1 MSNSAVFLIGGHD
14 LEMAEIIN
22 ILTSQNLKFYD
33 KNLSWN
39 NANLSDYADVLD
51 NENSFIAIELKK
63 DLEHPNV
70 KFIDHHNE
78 RSNEPSSIE
87 QVADLLKITLTREQQ
102 LIAANDKGY
111 IPAMEALDATKEEIN
126 DIRRRDRQAQGIV
139 NNDELIG
146 ERSIKENLIE
156 KDGILIVKSLT
167 TRFATITDKLFPYK
181 CLLIYNENALNYYG
195 EGVELLVEC
204 FDELIKEKKAYYGG
218 KGNRF
223 FGLSEDG
230 IQWLGGINLAY
241 EKVLQ
246 MLTINKDNI
255 EDKKQEDDKSFT
267 TERVLTTESSL
278 FSYHIFIFP
287 FKWENRSTSKKTRL
301 GEYNLLEIRPKG
313 SSNWINLPKPITIDY
328 ATELYNE
335 KNFFYEFVHPVLY
348 DEGGTLDPIVL
359 HYERKEAYDRNDLFY
374 EIDVIANNISNRYK
388 LNLKSIGLNLYSTGT
403 GSLVF
408 YIENNNYAQFI
419 DILRINQFGRRI
431 FPPFLDKTTGVL
443 GTKLTELPNHIA
455 LIGLNGSEHRYF
467 ENFDGY
473 TEKTEWKPAKFI
485 ESLID
490 DFNENIE
497 IRPVTDDRMH
507 VLCRY
512 ENNELSHQV
521 SNDFDKNGDFKNK
534 WYRFLFIDGGEY
546 PMCQNERMKDELIN
560 NHSYKRWTNYGTL
573 FGVARYSFV
582 LVTSKEVPQ
591 FIKDHF
597 RTMYA
602 RMVELTLIQR
612 ASILRFSE
620 EVTELSKLKQE
631 KSYDLTERIS
641 CLYKEYIRF
650 VNQVYFREVT
660 AQEQGIEL
668 YNLLQEKMKI
678 AEQVKDLDHEIEELH
693 NYANLIEQKAQD
705 KRIAKITILGAIFL
719 PATFLV
725 GLFGINTL
733 PEPSKIPKYL
743 LSGEPFP
750 PFWISLAFI
759 SVATAILIVIIDLI
773 GKFGIIFKINR
784 NKNL

>member
-1 MSNSAVFLIGGHD
+1 MNNSAVFLIGGHD
-14 LEMAEIIN
+14 LEMVEIIN

-39 NANLSDYADVLD
+39 NANLSDYSDVLD
-51 NENSFIAIELKK
+51 NENSFIAIELKR

-139 NNDELIG
+139 NNDELLG
-146 ERSIKENLIE
+146 KKSIKENLIE
-156 KDGILIVKSLT
+156 KDGILIVKSFT
-167 TRFATITDKLFPYK
+167 TRFATITDKLYPYK

-218 KGNRF
+218 KSNRF
-223 FGLSEDG
+223 FGLTKDG

-241 EKVLQ
+241 ENIVEILGECLSPKKRVEKDID
-246 MLTINKDNI
+246 TISELISNEK
-255 EDKKQEDDKSFT
+255 E
-267 TERVLTTESSL
+267 L
-278 FSYHIFIFP
+278 FSNHIFIFP
-287 FKWENRSTSKKTRL
+287 FKWQDKSVSRKTFL
-301 GEYNLLEIRPKG
+301 GEYDLLDIKPKRD
-313 SSNWINLPKPITIDY
+313 SNWINLPYPLTTDY

-348 DEGGTLDPIVL
+348 DEGKTHDPIVL
-359 HYERKEAYDRNDLFY
+359 HYERKEAYNNNNMVY
-374 EIDVIANNISNRYK
+374 EIDVIANKSSCYR

-408 YIENNNYAQFI
+408 YLENNDYSEFG
-419 DILRINQFGRRI
+419 DILRINQYGRRL
-431 FPPFLDKTTGVL
+431 FPPFLDKINGVL
-443 GTKLTELPNHIA
+443 GCKYAELPNHIA
-455 LIGLNGSEHRYF
+455 IFGLNGSEYRYF
-467 ENFDGY
+467 ENFEGY
-473 TEKTEWKPAKFI
+473 TEKTEWKPALFI

-512 ENNELSHQV
+512 ENDKM
-521 SNDFDKNGDFKNK
+521 SNVVKGSFLESNNFKNK
-534 WYRFLFIDGGEY
+534 WYRLLFVDGGKD
-546 PMCQNERMKDELIN
+546 PMCQNEELKDELLKS
-560 NHSYKRWTNYGTL
+560 HSYTRWTSYGTL
-573 FGVARYSFV
+573 YGVARYSFI
-582 LVTSKEVPQ
+582 LLSSKGVPQ

-620 EVTELSKLKQE
+620 EVTELSKLKQD
-631 KSYDLTERIS
+631 KSNDLTERIS
-641 CLYKEYIRF
+641 RLYKEYIRF

-678 AEQVKDLDHEIEELH
+678 GEQVKDLDHEIEELH

-733 PEPSKIPKYL
+733 PESSKIPKYL
-743 LSGEPFP
+743 FSGEAFP

-759 SVATAILIVIIDLI
+759 SVATVVLIVIIDLI
-773 GKFGIIFKINR
+773 GNFGIIFKM
-784 NKNL
+784 NKRKKS

>member
-1 MSNSAVFLIGGHD
+1 MVGR
-14 LEMAEIIN
+14 IN
-22 ILTSQNLKFYD
+22 FVYEKVMQILTS
-33 KNLSWN
+33 
-39 NANLSDYADVLD
+39 
-51 NENSFIAIELKK
+51 
-63 DLEHPNV
+63 
-70 KFIDHHNE
+70 
-78 RSNEPSSIE
+78 
-87 QVADLLKITLTREQQ
+87 
-102 LIAANDKGY
+102 
-111 IPAMEALDATKEEIN
+111 
-126 DIRRRDRQAQGIV
+126 
-139 NNDELIG
+139 
-146 ERSIKENLIE
+146 
-156 KDGILIVKSLT
+156 
-167 TRFATITDKLFPYK
+167 
-181 CLLIYNENALNYYG
+181 
-195 EGVELLVEC
+195 
-204 FDELIKEKKAYYGG
+204 
-218 KGNRF
+218 
-223 FGLSEDG
+223 
-230 IQWLGGINLAY
+230 
-241 EKVLQ
+241 
-246 MLTINKDNI
+246 NKDKMA
-255 EDKKQEDDKSFT
+255 DKKQEDDISFT
-267 TERVLTTESSL
+267 SEKKMTTESPL

-301 GEYNLLEIRPKG
+301 GEYNLLEIMPKG
-313 SSNWINLPKPITIDY
+313 SSNWINLPKPITSDY

-348 DEGGTLDPIVL
+348 DEGGSQNPIVL
-359 HYERKEAYDRNDLFY
+359 HYERKEAYNRNDVFY

-408 YIENNNYAQFI
+408 YIENSNYAQFI

-443 GTKLTELPNHIA
+443 GTKQTEIPNHIS

-473 TEKTEWKPAKFI
+473 TEKSEWKPAKFI
-485 ESLID
+485 VSLID

-512 ENNELSHQV
+512 ENDKMSSVVKGSFLE
-521 SNDFDKNGDFKNK
+521 SNNFKNK
-534 WYRFLFIDGGEY
+534 WYRLLFVDGGKD
-546 PMCQNERMKDELIN
+546 PMCQNEELKDELLKS
-560 NHSYKRWTNYGTL
+560 HSYTRWTSYGTL
-573 FGVARYSFV
+573 YGVARYSFI
-582 LVTSKEVPQ
+582 LLSSKGVPQ

-620 EVTELSKLKQE
+620 EVTELSKLKQD
-631 KSYDLTERIS
+631 KSNDLTERIS
-641 CLYKEYIRF
+641 RLYKEYIRF

-743 LSGEPFP
+743 FSGEPFP

-773 GKFGIIFKINR
+773 GKFGIMFKINR